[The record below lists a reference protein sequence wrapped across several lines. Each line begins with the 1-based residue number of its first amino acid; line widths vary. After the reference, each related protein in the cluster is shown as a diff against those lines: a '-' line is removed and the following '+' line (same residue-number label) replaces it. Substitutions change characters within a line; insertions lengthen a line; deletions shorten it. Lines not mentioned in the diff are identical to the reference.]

1 MSVSHEVWF
10 GASVAPKQSSANVV
24 AVAVVQEV
32 VGGSVIVTGAKPAA
46 RVGVHVGGIPPS
58 PPLDPAP
65 VPLELVDAPLDA
77 LVLVPTPELDIVV
90 PVQNPAI
97 FAVSRFVVQAVPP
110 ALTTMSHDET
120 ELAGSCVQHVASV
133 AQSGLTVGPP
143 LSMPGPVAGELELLQ
158 AAAVMDAA
166 KRTGIA
172 SRYRFMAGHHTR
184 TPDQVKTIGAVLRT
198 KTYPRRHIAPL
209 RPAARERYRRA
220 LRMTRRV

>member
-1 MSVSHEVWF
+1 MISVGPTNPTGTGP
-10 GASVAPKQSSANVV
+10 GAAQVPAPA
-24 AVAVVQEV
+24 
-32 VGGSVIVTGAKPAA
+32 
-46 RVGVHVGGIPPS
+46 S
-58 PPLDPAP
+58 PPVPVPLPDVEALDPALD
-65 VPLELVDAPLDA
+65 PL
-77 LVLVPTPELDIVV
+77 LVPGPEELDIVV

-97 FAVSRFVVQAVPP
+97 FAVLRFVVQAVPP